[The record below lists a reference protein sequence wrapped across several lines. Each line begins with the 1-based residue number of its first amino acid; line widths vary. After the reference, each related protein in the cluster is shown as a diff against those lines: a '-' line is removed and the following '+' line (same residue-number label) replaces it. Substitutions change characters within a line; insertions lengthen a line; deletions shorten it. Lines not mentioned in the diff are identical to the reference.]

1 MRKRSQTKIG
11 GVLTKKNPILSPR
24 GKHPIGF
31 IYTLIDQVVDQNANI
46 SLITAK
52 DKRFL
57 LRKLKMGVDT
67 GHQALCSGFFVTRG
81 TIDLSC
87 QEKARNDTGFQRIMQ
102 ILWIEIIVFY
112 RISRLENDSIF
123 EAGDSMKCL
132 QLDIQGKGRREPLKI
147 ILRTGPALRFQEKL
161 VGILIGKG
169 TQLVFD
175 GRTIPRPTTMDHPG
189 KQGRTIE
196 AGTKDVMDLFVRMKD
211 KALHLGRPGLDR
223 RRAVQERETGRS
235 LISNL
240 GRERREVDGPDIDP
254 GRGSRFH
261 TSRRNSKRSELIRD
275 PVGRRLADPSAF
287 EGMLPDEHPTVQE
300 GSGRQNNR
308 TRMENCPGNR
318 TDAGQNAV
326 LKEKIFG

>member
-1 MRKRSQTKIG
+1 
-11 GVLTKKNPILSPR
+11 
-24 GKHPIGF
+24 
-31 IYTLIDQVVDQNANI
+31 
-46 SLITAK
+46 
-52 DKRFL
+52 
-57 LRKLKMGVDT
+57 
-67 GHQALCSGFFVTRG
+67 
-81 TIDLSC
+81 
-87 QEKARNDTGFQRIMQ
+87 MQ
-102 ILWIEIIVFY
+102 ILRIEIIVFY